1 MLLVGNHHQLKPL
14 VFSRKEQNPFTEQL
28 QISLFSRLIWNGL
41 PAVKLLEQHRVHTQL
56 CDFVS
61 QVFYDGE
68 LRTPDTLDE
77 YVIDVNRRFVK
88 HNSRSKTFRTGGAL
102 MWVDV
107 KDSQAQPDSRQ
118 ISTTNVKKAASTVA
132 IIQRTLSNS
141 TIRLDELVELQ
152 VRLED

>member
-1 MLLVGNHHQLKPL
+1 M
-14 VFSRKEQNPFTEQL
+14 
-28 QISLFSRLIWNGL
+28 
-41 PAVKLLEQHRVHTQL
+41 PAVKLLEQRRIHIQL

-68 LRTPDTLDE
+68 LQTPDTLDE
-77 YVIDVNRRFVK
+77 YAIDVNRRFDK
-88 HNSRSKTFRTGGAL
+88 HNSRSKTFRNGGAL

-118 ISTTNVKKAASTVA
+118 ISTTDVKKAASTLA
-132 IIQRTLSNS
+132 IIQRMLSNS

-152 VRLED
+152 V